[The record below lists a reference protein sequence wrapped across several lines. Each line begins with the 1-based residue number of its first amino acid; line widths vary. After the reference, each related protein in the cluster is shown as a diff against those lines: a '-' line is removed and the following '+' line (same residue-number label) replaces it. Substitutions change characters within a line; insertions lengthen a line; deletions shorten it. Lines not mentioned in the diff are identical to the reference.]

1 MTGMPEAVL
10 ARELELPY
18 AVLAVVANH
27 AAGRGDSREA
37 DWVDGRRG
45 PYVPSRDPNATLLGA
60 EQWTWLEALLREPAD
75 LRLLVSSI
83 QVIPDDH
90 RYEKWGNFPQER
102 RRLLRLLANTGEG
115 GVVILSGDRHAGELS
130 QFDPAREPDGKEL
143 DPRYPLLE
151 LTSSALTRSAPTTF
165 GGQLAAS
172 APKAMVFR
180 HELNRHRL
188 GSLLPYNHFGL
199 ISVDWE
205 AKDGPAVTLALHLD
219 HGEEVLRHRVPLAS
233 LRRGAR

>member
-1 MTGMPEAVL
+1 
-10 ARELELPY
+10 
-18 AVLAVVANH
+18 
-27 AAGRGDSREA
+27 
-37 DWVDGRRG
+37 
-45 PYVPSRDPNATLLGA
+45 
-60 EQWTWLEALLREPAD
+60 
-75 LRLLVSSI
+75 
-83 QVIPDDH
+83 VIPDDH
-90 RYEKWGNFPQER
+90 RFEKWGNFPQER